1 MRKDDLWKS
10 LQHARLTARGLLSIS
25 LLCAGSLVAS
35 ENLGLFEGH
44 GDVGMPSK
52 TGSVVFDSANQ
63 IYVVSGGGANM
74 WATNDDFHF
83 VWKRL
88 SGNLSLT
95 ADIEGL
101 GAGTGPS
108 HRKAFLVIRQSLRP
122 DSPSWNLP
130 LH

>member
-10 LQHARLTARGLLSIS
+10 LHPARLTARGLISTS

-44 GDVGMPSK
+44 GDIGMPSK
-52 TGSVVFDSANQ
+52 TGSVVFDSSNQ

-74 WATNDDFHF
+74 SATNDDFHF

-95 ADIEGL
+95 AYIEDL
-101 GAGTGPS
+101 GPGDGAS
-108 HRKAFLVIRQSLRP
+108 HPKACMAIV
-122 DSPSWNLP
+122 
-130 LH
+130 